1 MSLNIIIL
9 AAGGGKRM
17 HSALPK
23 VMHKVGGK
31 SMLEHVLIAA
41 QKLKPKTLNVVV
53 NSEIENIKDS
63 FEGYKINWH
72 NQLEQK
78 GTADAVKI
86 VLPSLQKKEKVL
98 ILYADTPLIDFQ
110 LLEKFINYMPES
122 HVKVLTVELDNPYG
136 YGRIIREQA
145 KEEIIAKIIEES
157 EADETQ
163 KNIKECNTGIVF
175 SDVDILE
182 SLINEVKNDNSRKE
196 FYLTDIVSIANSK
209 DLFVAPLLSKECNSL
224 LGVNDK
230 CQLEN
235 TEQIYQSNNR
245 KKFLEQGVT
254 MLDSRSVFFKGD
266 VEIGID
272 VEIDANVILE
282 GNVKLGDNVKV
293 RSNTIIKDSVISNDT
308 EIKPYS
314 IVEDSVIGNN
324 CNIGP
329 FARIRPNCNLEENV
343 GIGNFVEVKASNIKK
358 NTKANHL
365 TYLGD
370 SDIGE
375 NVNVG
380 AGVITCNYDGVNKH
394 KTIIKDNVF
403 IGSDSQLIAP
413 IIVEEGVTI
422 AAGSTITD
430 NSEKDSLLIA
440 RSRQQEKKNWK
451 KIR

>member
-9 AAGGGKRM
+9 AAGSGKRM

-31 SMLEHVLIAA
+31 PMLEHVLISAK
-41 QKLKPKTLNVVV
+41 KLKPKTINVVV
-53 NSEIENIKDS
+53 NPQIEKIKES

-86 VLPSLQKKEKVL
+86 VLPSLQEKEKVL
-98 ILYADTPLIDFQ
+98 ILYADTPLIDSQ
-110 LLEKFINYMPES
+110 LLEKFINYMPKS
-122 HVKVLTVELDNPYG
+122 NVKVLTVKLDNPYG

-145 KEEIIAKIIEES
+145 EDEIIAKIIEES

-175 SDVDILE
+175 SDVNTLE
-182 SLINEVKNDNSRKE
+182 SLISEVKNNNSKKE
-196 FYLTDIVSIANSK
+196 FYLTDIVSIANGK
-209 DLFVAPLLSKECNSL
+209 NLVVVPLLAKESNSL

-235 TEQIYQSNNR
+235 TEQIYQNNIR
-245 KKFLEQGVT
+245 KNFLQQGVT

-266 VEIGID
+266 IEIGTD
-272 VEIDANVILE
+272 VELDANVILE
-282 GNVKLGDNVKV
+282 GNVKLGNNVKV
-293 RSNTIIKDSVISNDT
+293 SANTIIKDSVISNNT

>member
-9 AAGGGKRM
+9 AAGNGKRM

-31 SMLEHVLIAA
+31 TMLEHVLISAE
-41 QKLKPKTLNVVV
+41 KLNPKSINVVV
-53 NSEIENIKDS
+53 NSKIEDIKTNYKN
-63 FEGYKINWH
+63 YKINWL
-72 NQLEQK
+72 NQKEQK
-78 GTADAVKI
+78 GTADAVNTA
-86 VLPSLQKKEKVL
+86 LPNLKEDDEVL
-98 ILYADTPLIDFQ
+98 ILYADTPLIDYK
-110 LLEKFINYMPES
+110 LLEKFISYMPDS
-122 HVKVLTVELDNPYG
+122 DAKVLTVELENPFG

-145 KEEIIAKIIEES
+145 EKEIISRIVEET
-157 EADETQ
+157 EANDTQ

-175 SDVDILE
+175 SSVGVLKN
-182 SLINEVKNDNSRKE
+182 LISEVENNNSKKE
-196 FYLTDIVSIANSK
+196 FYLTDIVSIANK
-209 DLFVAPLLSKECNSL
+209 KGLVVAPLLVKDSDSL

-230 CQLEN
+230 CQLER
-235 TEQIYQSNNR
+235 TEQIYQKNNR
-245 KKFLEQGVT
+245 QKFLKQGVT
-254 MLDSRSVFFKGD
+254 MLDSNSIFFKGD
-266 VEIGID
+266 VEIGMD
-272 VEIDANVILE
+272 VEIDANVIFE
-282 GNVKLGDNVKV
+282 GQVKIGDNVKI
-293 RSNTIIKDSVISNDT
+293 RSNTIIKNAIIGSAS

-314 IVEDSVIGNN
+314 IVEDSIIGTN

-329 FARIRPNCNLEENV
+329 FARIRPNCTLEENV
-343 GIGNFVEVKASNIKK
+343 GIGNFVEVKASTIKR

-370 SDIGE
+370 AEIGE

-380 AGVITCNYDGVNKH
+380 AGVITCNYDGANKH

-403 IGSDSQLIAP
+403 VGSDSQLIAP

-430 NSEKDSLLIA
+430 NSDKDSLLIA

-451 KIR
+451 R

>member
-1 MSLNIIIL
+1 
-9 AAGGGKRM
+9 
-17 HSALPK
+17 
-23 VMHKVGGK
+23 
-31 SMLEHVLIAA
+31 
-41 QKLKPKTLNVVV
+41 
-53 NSEIENIKDS
+53 
-63 FEGYKINWH
+63 
-72 NQLEQK
+72 
-78 GTADAVKI
+78 
-86 VLPSLQKKEKVL
+86 
-98 ILYADTPLIDFQ
+98 
-110 LLEKFINYMPES
+110 MPES
-122 HVKVLTVELDNPYG
+122 DVKVLTVELENPFG

-145 KEEIIAKIIEES
+145 EEEIVAKIIEEV
-157 EADETQ
+157 EADHIQ
-163 KNIKECNTGIVF
+163 KNVKECNTGIIF
-175 SDVDILE
+175 S
-182 SLINEVKNDNSRKE
+182 EVKKLSNLISEVNNDNSKKE
-196 FYLTDIVSIANSK
+196 FYLTDIVSIANAK
-209 DLFVAPLLSKECNSL
+209 EMMVVPLLSKETNSL

-230 CQLEN
+230 CQLEE
-235 TEQIYQSNNR
+235 TEQIFQNNKR
-245 KKFLEQGVT
+245 KKFLQQGVT
-254 MLDSRSVFFKGD
+254 MLDSKSIFFKGD

-272 VEIDANVILE
+272 VEIEANVIFE
-282 GNVKLGDNVKV
+282 GNVKIGNNVQVKA
-293 RSNTIIKDSVISNDT
+293 NTIIKDSLIDDNS

-314 IVEDSVIGNN
+314 IVEDSLIGKN

-380 AGVITCNYDGVNKH
+380 AGVITCNYDGVDKH

-422 AAGSTITD
+422 AAGSTITE

>member
-1 MSLNIIIL
+1 MNLNIIIL
-9 AAGGGKRM
+9 AAGNGKRM
-17 HSALPK
+17 HSTLPK

-31 SMLEHVLIAA
+31 TMLEHVLISAK
-41 QKLKPKTLNVVV
+41 KLKPTSINVVL
-53 NSEIENIKDS
+53 NPKIESLKES
-63 FEGYKINWH
+63 FKSYDIRWH
-72 NQLEQK
+72 TQLEQK
-78 GTADAVKI
+78 GTADAVKT
-86 VLPSLQKKEKVL
+86 VLPSLKKDEKVL
-98 ILYADTPLIDFQ
+98 ILYADTPLIDSN
-110 LLEKFINYMPES
+110 LLETFINYMPES
-122 HVKVLTVELDNPYG
+122 DVKVLTVELENPFG

-145 KEEIIAKIIEES
+145 EEEIVAKIIEEV
-157 EADETQ
+157 EADHIQ
-163 KNIKECNTGIVF
+163 KNIKECNTGIIF
-175 SDVDILE
+175 S
-182 SLINEVKNDNSRKE
+182 EVKKLSNLISEVNNNNSKKE
-196 FYLTDIVSIANSK
+196 FYLTDIVSIANAK
-209 DLFVAPLLSKECNSL
+209 EMMVVPLLSKETNSL

-230 CQLEN
+230 CQLEE
-235 TEQIYQSNNR
+235 TEQIFQNNKR
-245 KKFLEQGVT
+245 KKFLQQGVT
-254 MLDSRSVFFKGD
+254 MLDSKSIFFKGD

-272 VEIDANVILE
+272 VEIEANVIFE
-282 GNVKLGDNVKV
+282 GNVKIGNNVQVKA
-293 RSNTIIKDSVISNDT
+293 NTIIKDSLIDDNS

-314 IVEDSVIGNN
+314 IVEDSSIGKN

-380 AGVITCNYDGVNKH
+380 AGVITCNYDGVDKH

-422 AAGSTITD
+422 AAGSTITE

>member
-9 AAGGGKRM
+9 AAGNGKRM
-17 HSALPK
+17 HSELPK

-31 SMLEHVLIAA
+31 TMLEHVLISA
-41 QKLKPKTLNVVV
+41 KGLNPKSINVVI
-53 NSEIENIKDS
+53 NPKIENIKNS
-63 FEGYKINWH
+63 FKDYNIDWY

-86 VLPSLQKKEKVL
+86 VLPNLGEKEKVL
-98 ILYADTPLIDFQ
+98 ILYADTPLIDSS
-110 LLEKFINYMPES
+110 LLEKFINYMPTS
-122 HVKVLTVELDNPYG
+122 DVKVLTVELNNPFG

-145 KEEIIAKIIEES
+145 EEEIISKIIEET
-157 EADETQ
+157 ELDDTQ
-163 KNIKECNTGIVF
+163 RKIKECNTGIIF
-175 SDVDILE
+175 SDVGTMRD
-182 SLINEVKNDNSRKE
+182 LISEVKNENSKKE
-196 FYLTDIVSIANSK
+196 FYLTDIVSVANRRG
-209 DLFVAPLLSKECNSL
+209 LFVAPLLSKEFNSL

-230 CQLEN
+230 CQLEK
-235 TEQIYQSNNR
+235 TEQIYQDGKRNF
-245 KKFLEQGVT
+245 FLQQGVT
-254 MLDSRSVFFKGD
+254 MLDSRSIFFKGD
-266 VEIGID
+266 VEIGKD
-272 VEIDANVILE
+272 VEIDINVIFE
-282 GNVKLGDNVKV
+282 GVVKIGDNVKIK
-293 RSNTIIKDSVISNDT
+293 SNTIIKDSVISSQT
-308 EIKPYS
+308 EIKPYT
-314 IVEDSVIGNN
+314 IIEDSNIGNN
-324 CNIGP
+324 CSIGP

-343 GIGNFVEVKASNIKK
+343 GIGNFVEVKASLIKK

-370 SDIGE
+370 SEIGE

-430 NSEKDSLLIA
+430 NSDKDSLLIA

-451 KIR
+451 R

>member
-9 AAGGGKRM
+9 AAGNGKRM
-17 HSALPK
+17 HSELPK

-31 SMLEHVLIAA
+31 TMLEHVLISA
-41 QKLKPKTLNVVV
+41 KGLNPKSINVVI
-53 NSEIENIKDS
+53 NPKIENIKNS
-63 FEGYKINWH
+63 FKDYNIDWY

-86 VLPSLQKKEKVL
+86 VLPNLGEKEKVL
-98 ILYADTPLIDFQ
+98 ILYADTPLIDSS
-110 LLEKFINYMPES
+110 LLEKFIKYMPTS
-122 HVKVLTVELDNPYG
+122 DVKVLTVELNNPFG

-145 KEEIIAKIIEES
+145 EEEIISKIIEET
-157 EADETQ
+157 ELDDTQ
-163 KNIKECNTGIVF
+163 RKIRECNTGIIF
-175 SDVDILE
+175 SDVGTMRD
-182 SLINEVKNDNSRKE
+182 LISEVKNENSKKE
-196 FYLTDIVSIANSK
+196 FYLTDIVSVANRRG
-209 DLFVAPLLSKECNSL
+209 LFVAPLLSKEFNSL

-230 CQLEN
+230 CQLEK
-235 TEQIYQSNNR
+235 TEQIYQDGKR
-245 KKFLEQGVT
+245 KFFLQQGVT
-254 MLDSRSVFFKGD
+254 MLDSRSIFFKGD
-266 VEIGID
+266 VEIGKD
-272 VEIDANVILE
+272 VEIDINVIFE
-282 GNVKLGDNVKV
+282 GVVKIGDNVKIK
-293 RSNTIIKDSVISNDT
+293 SNTIIKDSVISSQT
-308 EIKPYS
+308 EIKPYT
-314 IVEDSVIGNN
+314 IIEDSNIGNN
-324 CNIGP
+324 CSIGP

-343 GIGNFVEVKASNIKK
+343 GIGNFVEVKASVIKK

-370 SDIGE
+370 SEIGE

-380 AGVITCNYDGVNKH
+380 AGVITCNYDGLNKH

-422 AAGSTITD
+422 AAGSTITE

-451 KIR
+451 R

>member
-1 MSLNIIIL
+1 MNLNIIIL
-9 AAGGGKRM
+9 AAGKGKRM
-17 HSALPK
+17 HSSLPK

-31 SMLEHVLIAA
+31 SMLEHVLISAK
-41 QKLKPKTLNVVV
+41 KLNPSSINVVL
-53 NSEIENIKDS
+53 SPKIESIKKS
-63 FEGYKINWH
+63 FGGYDIDWH
-72 NQLEQK
+72 IQSEQK

-86 VLPSLQKKEKVL
+86 VLPSLKKDEKVL
-98 ILYADTPLIDFQ
+98 ILYADTPLIDSN
-110 LLEKFINYMPES
+110 LLDKFINYMPKS
-122 HVKVLTVELDNPYG
+122 DVKVLTVNLEKPFG

-145 KEEIIAKIIEES
+145 EEEIISKIIEET
-157 EADETQ
+157 EADDLQ
-163 KNIKECNTGIVF
+163 KNIKECNTGIIF
-175 SDVDILE
+175 SDVSTLN
-182 SLINEVKNDNSRKE
+182 SLISEVKNDNSKKE
-196 FYLTDIVSIANSK
+196 FYLTDIVSIANLK
-209 DLFVAPLLSKECNSL
+209 NMMVVPLLSKETNSL

-230 CQLEN
+230 LQLEE

-245 KKFLEQGVT
+245 KKFLRQGVT
-254 MLDSRSVFFKGD
+254 MLDSKSVFFKGD
-266 VEIGID
+266 VEIGED
-272 VEIDANVILE
+272 VEIEANVIFE
-282 GNVKLGDNVKV
+282 GNVKLDDKV
-293 RSNTIIKDSVISNDT
+293 QIKSNTIIKNSVISSGT
-308 EIKPYS
+308 EVKPYT
-314 IVEDSVIGNN
+314 IIEDSLIGKN

-329 FARIRPNCNLEENV
+329 FARIRPNCTLEESV

-394 KTIIKDNVF
+394 KTVIKDNVF

-451 KIR
+451 R

>member
-1 MSLNIIIL
+1 MNLNIIIL
-9 AAGGGKRM
+9 AAGNGKRM
-17 HSALPK
+17 HSTLPK

-31 SMLEHVLIAA
+31 TMLEHVLISAK
-41 QKLKPKTLNVVV
+41 KLKPTSINVVL
-53 NSEIENIKDS
+53 NPKIESLKES
-63 FEGYKINWH
+63 FKSYDIHWH
-72 NQLEQK
+72 TQLEQK
-78 GTADAVKI
+78 GTADAVKT
-86 VLPSLQKKEKVL
+86 VLPSLKKDEKVL
-98 ILYADTPLIDFQ
+98 ILYADTPLIDSN
-110 LLEKFINYMPES
+110 LLETFINYMPES
-122 HVKVLTVELDNPYG
+122 DVKVLTVELENPFG

-145 KEEIIAKIIEES
+145 EEEIVAKIIEEV
-157 EADETQ
+157 EADHIQ
-163 KNIKECNTGIVF
+163 KNIKECNTGIIF
-175 SDVDILE
+175 S
-182 SLINEVKNDNSRKE
+182 EVKKLSNLISEVNNDNSKKE
-196 FYLTDIVSIANSK
+196 FYLTDIVSIANAK
-209 DLFVAPLLSKECNSL
+209 EMMVVPLLSKETNSL

-230 CQLEN
+230 CQLEE
-235 TEQIYQSNNR
+235 TEQIFQNNKR
-245 KKFLEQGVT
+245 KKFLQQGVT
-254 MLDSRSVFFKGD
+254 MLDSKSIFFKGD

-272 VEIDANVILE
+272 VEIEANVIFE
-282 GNVKLGDNVKV
+282 GNVKIGNNVQVKA
-293 RSNTIIKDSVISNDT
+293 NTIIKDSLIDDNS

-314 IVEDSVIGNN
+314 IVEDSLIGKN

-380 AGVITCNYDGVNKH
+380 AGVITCNYDGVDKH

-422 AAGSTITD
+422 AAGSTITE

>member
-9 AAGGGKRM
+9 AAGKGKRM
-17 HSALPK
+17 HSSLPK

-31 SMLEHVLIAA
+31 SMLEHVLISAK
-41 QKLKPKTLNVVV
+41 KLNPSSINVVL
-53 NSEIENIKDS
+53 SPKIESIKKS
-63 FEGYKINWH
+63 FGSYDIAWH
-72 NQLEQK
+72 IQSEQK

-86 VLPSLQKKEKVL
+86 VLPSLKKDEKVL
-98 ILYADTPLIDFQ
+98 ILYADTPLIDSN
-110 LLEKFINYMPES
+110 LLDKFINYMPKS
-122 HVKVLTVELDNPYG
+122 DVKVLTVNLEKPFG

-145 KEEIIAKIIEES
+145 EEEIISKIIEET
-157 EADETQ
+157 EADDLQ
-163 KNIKECNTGIVF
+163 KNIKECNTGIIF
-175 SDVDILE
+175 SDVSTLN
-182 SLINEVKNDNSRKE
+182 SLISEVKNDNSKKE
-196 FYLTDIVSIANSK
+196 FYLTDIVSIANLK
-209 DLFVAPLLSKECNSL
+209 NMMVVPLLSKETNSL

-230 CQLEN
+230 LQLEE

-245 KKFLEQGVT
+245 KKFLRQGVT
-254 MLDSRSVFFKGD
+254 MLDSKSVFFKGD
-266 VEIGID
+266 VEIGED
-272 VEIDANVILE
+272 VEIEANVIFE
-282 GNVKLGDNVKV
+282 GNVKLDDKV
-293 RSNTIIKDSVISNDT
+293 QIKSNTIIKNSVISSGT
-308 EIKPYS
+308 EVKPYT
-314 IVEDSVIGNN
+314 IIEDSLVGKN

-329 FARIRPNCNLEENV
+329 FARIRPNCTLEESV

-394 KTIIKDNVF
+394 KTVIKDNVF

-451 KIR
+451 R

>member
-9 AAGGGKRM
+9 AAGNGKRM

-31 SMLEHVLIAA
+31 TMLEHVLISAE
-41 QKLKPKTLNVVV
+41 KLNPKSINVVV
-53 NSEIENIKDS
+53 NSKIEDIKTN
-63 FEGYKINWH
+63 FQNYKINWL
-72 NQLEQK
+72 NQKEQK
-78 GTADAVKI
+78 GTADAVNTALPNLKEDDE
-86 VLPSLQKKEKVL
+86 VLV
-98 ILYADTPLIDFQ
+98 LYADTPLIDYR
-110 LLEKFINYMPES
+110 LLEKFISYMPDS
-122 HVKVLTVELDNPYG
+122 DAKVLTVTLENPFG

-145 KEEIIAKIIEES
+145 EKEIISGIVEET
-157 EADETQ
+157 EANDTQ

-175 SDVDILE
+175 SSVGVLKN
-182 SLINEVKNDNSRKE
+182 LISEVENNNSKKE
-196 FYLTDIVSIANSK
+196 FYLTDIVSIANK
-209 DLFVAPLLSKECNSL
+209 KGLVAAPLLVKDSDSL

-230 CQLEN
+230 CQLER
-235 TEQIYQSNNR
+235 TEQIYQKNNR
-245 KKFLEQGVT
+245 QKFLKQGVT
-254 MLDSRSVFFKGD
+254 MLDSNSIFFKGD
-266 VEIGID
+266 VEIGMD
-272 VEIDANVILE
+272 VEIDANVIFE
-282 GNVKLGDNVKV
+282 GQVKIGDNVKI
-293 RSNTIIKDSVISNDT
+293 RSNTIIKNAIIGSAS

-314 IVEDSVIGNN
+314 IVEDSIIGTN

-329 FARIRPNCNLEENV
+329 FARIRPNCTLEENV
-343 GIGNFVEVKASNIKK
+343 GIGNFVEVKASTIKR

-370 SDIGE
+370 AEIGE

-380 AGVITCNYDGVNKH
+380 AGVITCNYDGANKH

-403 IGSDSQLIAP
+403 VGSDSQLIAP

-430 NSEKDSLLIA
+430 NSDKDSLLIA

-451 KIR
+451 R

>member
-9 AAGGGKRM
+9 AAGKGKRM
-17 HSALPK
+17 HSSLPK

-31 SMLEHVLIAA
+31 SMLEHVLISAK
-41 QKLKPKTLNVVV
+41 KLNPSSINVVL
-53 NSEIENIKDS
+53 SPKIESIKKS
-63 FEGYKINWH
+63 FGSYDIAWH
-72 NQLEQK
+72 SQSEQK

-86 VLPSLQKKEKVL
+86 VLPSLKEDEKVL
-98 ILYADTPLIDFQ
+98 ILYADTPLIDSN
-110 LLEKFINYMPES
+110 LLDKFINYMPKS
-122 HVKVLTVELDNPYG
+122 DVKVLTVNLEKPFG

-145 KEEIIAKIIEES
+145 EEEIISKIIEET
-157 EADETQ
+157 EADDLQ
-163 KNIKECNTGIVF
+163 KNIKECNTGIIF
-175 SDVDILE
+175 SDVSTLN
-182 SLINEVKNDNSRKE
+182 SLISEVKNDNSKKE
-196 FYLTDIVSIANSK
+196 FYLTDIVSIANLK
-209 DLFVAPLLSKECNSL
+209 NMMVVPLLSKETNSL

-230 CQLEN
+230 LQLEE

-245 KKFLEQGVT
+245 KKFLRQGVT
-254 MLDSRSVFFKGD
+254 MLDSKSVFFKGD
-266 VEIGID
+266 VEIGED
-272 VEIDANVILE
+272 VEIEANVIFE
-282 GNVKLGDNVKV
+282 GNVKLDDKV
-293 RSNTIIKDSVISNDT
+293 QIKSNTIIKNSVISSGT
-308 EIKPYS
+308 EVKPYT
-314 IVEDSVIGNN
+314 IIEDSLVGKN

-329 FARIRPNCNLEENV
+329 FARIRPNCTLEESV

-394 KTIIKDNVF
+394 KTVIKDNVF

-451 KIR
+451 R

>member
-9 AAGGGKRM
+9 AAGKGKRM
-17 HSALPK
+17 HSSLPK

-31 SMLEHVLIAA
+31 SMLEHVLISAK
-41 QKLKPKTLNVVV
+41 KLNPSSINVVL
-53 NSEIENIKDS
+53 SPKIESIKKS
-63 FEGYKINWH
+63 FGSYDIAWH
-72 NQLEQK
+72 SQSEQK

-86 VLPSLQKKEKVL
+86 VLPSLKEDEKVL
-98 ILYADTPLIDFQ
+98 ILYADTPLIDAN
-110 LLEKFINYMPES
+110 LLDKFINYMPKS
-122 HVKVLTVELDNPYG
+122 DVKVLTVNLEKPFG

-145 KEEIIAKIIEES
+145 EEEIISKIIEET
-157 EADETQ
+157 EADDLQ
-163 KNIKECNTGIVF
+163 KNIKECNTGIIF
-175 SDVDILE
+175 SDVSTLN
-182 SLINEVKNDNSRKE
+182 SLINEVKNDNSKKE
-196 FYLTDIVSIANSK
+196 FYLTDIVSIANLK
-209 DLFVAPLLSKECNSL
+209 NMMVVPLLSKETNSL

-230 CQLEN
+230 LQLEE

-245 KKFLEQGVT
+245 KKFLRQGVT
-254 MLDSRSVFFKGD
+254 MLDSKSVFFKGD
-266 VEIGID
+266 VEIGED
-272 VEIDANVILE
+272 VEIEANVIFE
-282 GNVKLGDNVKV
+282 GNVKLDDKV
-293 RSNTIIKDSVISNDT
+293 QIKSNTIIKNSVISSGT
-308 EIKPYS
+308 EVKPYT
-314 IVEDSVIGNN
+314 IIEDSLVGKN

-329 FARIRPNCNLEENV
+329 FARIRPNCTLEESV

-394 KTIIKDNVF
+394 KTVIKDNVF

-451 KIR
+451 R

>member
-9 AAGGGKRM
+9 AAGKGKRM
-17 HSALPK
+17 HSSLPK

-31 SMLEHVLIAA
+31 SMLEHVLISAK
-41 QKLKPKTLNVVV
+41 KLNPSSINVVL
-53 NSEIENIKDS
+53 SPKIESIKKS
-63 FEGYKINWH
+63 FGGYDIAWH
-72 NQLEQK
+72 IQSEQK

-86 VLPSLQKKEKVL
+86 VLPSLKEDEKVL
-98 ILYADTPLIDFQ
+98 ILYADTPLIDSN
-110 LLEKFINYMPES
+110 LLDKFINYMPKS
-122 HVKVLTVELDNPYG
+122 DVKVLTVNLEKPFG

-145 KEEIIAKIIEES
+145 EEEIISKIIEET
-157 EADETQ
+157 EADDLQ
-163 KNIKECNTGIVF
+163 KNIKECNTGIIF
-175 SDVDILE
+175 SDVSTLN
-182 SLINEVKNDNSRKE
+182 SLISEVKNDNSKKE
-196 FYLTDIVSIANSK
+196 FYLTDIVSIANLK
-209 DLFVAPLLSKECNSL
+209 NMMVVPLLSKETNSL

-230 CQLEN
+230 LQLEE

-245 KKFLEQGVT
+245 KKFLRQGVT
-254 MLDSRSVFFKGD
+254 MLDSKSVFFKGD
-266 VEIGID
+266 VEIGED
-272 VEIDANVILE
+272 VEIEANVIFE
-282 GNVKLGDNVKV
+282 GNVKLGDKV
-293 RSNTIIKDSVISNDT
+293 QIKSNTIIKNSVISSGT
-308 EIKPYS
+308 EVKPYT
-314 IVEDSVIGNN
+314 IIEDSLVGKN

-329 FARIRPNCNLEENV
+329 FARIRPNCTLEESV

-394 KTIIKDNVF
+394 KTVIKDNVF

-451 KIR
+451 R

>member
-9 AAGGGKRM
+9 AAGKGKRM
-17 HSALPK
+17 HSSLPK

-31 SMLEHVLIAA
+31 SMLEHVLISAE
-41 QKLKPKTLNVVV
+41 KLNPSSINVVL
-53 NSEIENIKDS
+53 SPKIESIKKS
-63 FEGYKINWH
+63 FGGYDIVWH
-72 NQLEQK
+72 CQSEQK

-86 VLPSLQKKEKVL
+86 VLPSLKEDEKVL
-98 ILYADTPLIDFQ
+98 ILYADTPLIDSN
-110 LLEKFINYMPES
+110 LLDRFINYMPKS
-122 HVKVLTVELDNPYG
+122 DVKVLTVNLEKPFG

-145 KEEIIAKIIEES
+145 EEEIISKIIEET
-157 EADETQ
+157 EADDLQ
-163 KNIKECNTGIVF
+163 KNIKECNTGIIF
-175 SDVDILE
+175 SDVSTLN
-182 SLINEVKNDNSRKE
+182 SLISEVKNDNSKKE
-196 FYLTDIVSIANSK
+196 FYLTDIVSIANLK
-209 DLFVAPLLSKECNSL
+209 NMMVVPLLSKESNSL

-230 CQLEN
+230 LQLEE
-235 TEQIYQSNNR
+235 TEQIYQNTNR
-245 KKFLEQGVT
+245 KKFLRQGVT
-254 MLDSRSVFFKGD
+254 MLDSKSVFFKGD
-266 VEIGID
+266 VEVGED
-272 VEIDANVILE
+272 VEIEANVIFE
-282 GNVKLGDNVKV
+282 GNVKLGDQVQIK
-293 RSNTIIKDSVISNDT
+293 SNTIIKNSVICSGT
-308 EIKPYS
+308 EVKPYT
-314 IVEDSVIGNN
+314 IIEDSLVGKN

-329 FARIRPNCNLEENV
+329 FARIRPNSTLEESV

-394 KTIIKDNVF
+394 KTVIKDNVF

-451 KIR
+451 R

>member
-9 AAGGGKRM
+9 AAGNGKRM

-31 SMLEHVLIAA
+31 TMLEHVLISAE
-41 QKLKPKTLNVVV
+41 KLNPKSINVVV
-53 NSEIENIKDS
+53 NSKIEDIKTN
-63 FEGYKINWH
+63 FKNYKINWL
-72 NQLEQK
+72 NQKEQK
-78 GTADAVKI
+78 GTADAVNTALPNLKEEDE
-86 VLPSLQKKEKVL
+86 VLV
-98 ILYADTPLIDFQ
+98 LYADTPLIDYK
-110 LLEKFINYMPES
+110 LLEKFISYMPDS
-122 HVKVLTVELDNPYG
+122 DAKVLTVELENPFG

-145 KEEIIAKIIEES
+145 EKEIISRIVEET
-157 EADETQ
+157 EANDTQ

-175 SDVDILE
+175 SSVGVLKN
-182 SLINEVKNDNSRKE
+182 LISEVENNNSKKE
-196 FYLTDIVSIANSK
+196 FYLTDIVSIANK
-209 DLFVAPLLSKECNSL
+209 KGLVVAPLLVKDSDSL

-230 CQLEN
+230 CQLER
-235 TEQIYQSNNR
+235 TEQIYQKNNR
-245 KKFLEQGVT
+245 QKFLKQGVT
-254 MLDSRSVFFKGD
+254 MLDSNSIFFKGD
-266 VEIGID
+266 VEMGMD
-272 VEIDANVILE
+272 VEIDANVIFE
-282 GNVKLGDNVKV
+282 GQVKIGDNVKI
-293 RSNTIIKDSVISNDT
+293 RSNTIIKNAIIGSAS

-314 IVEDSVIGNN
+314 IVEDSIIGTN

-329 FARIRPNCNLEENV
+329 FARIRPNCTLEENV
-343 GIGNFVEVKASNIKK
+343 GIGNFVEVKASTIKR

-370 SDIGE
+370 AEIGE

-380 AGVITCNYDGVNKH
+380 AGVITCNYDGANKH

-403 IGSDSQLIAP
+403 VGSDSQLIAP

-430 NSEKDSLLIA
+430 NSDKDSLLIA

-451 KIR
+451 R

>member
-1 MSLNIIIL
+1 MDLNIIIL
-9 AAGGGKRM
+9 AAGKGKRM
-17 HSALPK
+17 HSSLPK

-31 SMLEHVLIAA
+31 SMLEHVLISAK
-41 QKLKPKTLNVVV
+41 KLNPSSINVVL
-53 NSEIENIKDS
+53 SPKIESIKKS
-63 FEGYKINWH
+63 FGGYDIAWH
-72 NQLEQK
+72 IQSEQK

-86 VLPSLQKKEKVL
+86 VLPSLKKDEKVL
-98 ILYADTPLIDFQ
+98 ILYADTPLIDSN
-110 LLEKFINYMPES
+110 LLDKFINYMPKS
-122 HVKVLTVELDNPYG
+122 DVKVLTVNLEKPFG

-145 KEEIIAKIIEES
+145 EEEIISKIIEET
-157 EADETQ
+157 EADDLQ
-163 KNIKECNTGIVF
+163 KNIKECNTGIIF
-175 SDVDILE
+175 SDVSTLN
-182 SLINEVKNDNSRKE
+182 SLISEVKNDNSKKE
-196 FYLTDIVSIANSK
+196 FYLTDIVSIANLK
-209 DLFVAPLLSKECNSL
+209 NMMVVPLLSKETNSL

-230 CQLEN
+230 LQLEE

-245 KKFLEQGVT
+245 KKFLRQGVT
-254 MLDSRSVFFKGD
+254 MLDSKSVFFKGD
-266 VEIGID
+266 VEIGED
-272 VEIDANVILE
+272 VEIEANVIFE
-282 GNVKLGDNVKV
+282 GNVKLDDKV
-293 RSNTIIKDSVISNDT
+293 QIKSNTIIKNSVISSGT
-308 EIKPYS
+308 EVKPYT
-314 IVEDSVIGNN
+314 IIEDSLVGKN

-329 FARIRPNCNLEENV
+329 FARIRPNCTLEESV

-394 KTIIKDNVF
+394 KTVIKDNVF

-451 KIR
+451 R

>member
-9 AAGGGKRM
+9 AAGNGKRM
-17 HSALPK
+17 HSSLPK

-31 SMLEHVLIAA
+31 TMLEHVLLTA
-41 QKLKPKTLNVVV
+41 QKLNPETVNVVV
-53 NSEIENIKDS
+53 NSKIEFIKKS
-63 FEGYKINWH
+63 FLNYDLNWH

-78 GTADAVKI
+78 GTADAVKT
-86 VLPSLQKKEKVL
+86 VLPHLNKEEDVL
-98 ILYADTPLIDFQ
+98 ILYADTPLLDFK
-110 LLEKFINYMPES
+110 LLEKFINYMPKADA
-122 HVKVLTVELDNPYG
+122 KVLTVELDDPFG

-145 KEEIIAKIIEES
+145 EEEIISKIVEET

-163 KNIKECNTGIVF
+163 KDINECNTGIIF
-175 SDVDILE
+175 SKVEVLQG
-182 SLINEVKNDNSRKE
+182 LISEVKNNNSKKE
-196 FYLTDIVSIANSK
+196 FYLTDVVSIANNK
-209 DLFVAPLLSKECNSL
+209 GLTVAPLLAVDERNSL

-235 TEQIYQSNNR
+235 TEQIFQKNNR
-245 KKFLEQGVT
+245 QKFLTQGVT
-254 MLDSRSVFFKGD
+254 MLDAGSIYFRGD
-266 VEIGID
+266 VEIGSD
-272 VEIDANVILE
+272 VEIDGNVIFE
-282 GNVKLGDNVKV
+282 GVVKLGNNVKI
-293 RSNTIIKDSVISNDT
+293 RANTIIKNSVISNAT

-314 IVEDSVIGNN
+314 IVEDSIIGNN
-324 CNIGP
+324 CSIGP
-329 FARIRPNCNLEENV
+329 FARIRPNCTLEENV
-343 GIGNFVEVKASNIKK
+343 GIGNFVEVKASSIKK

-370 SDIGE
+370 SEIGE

-380 AGVITCNYDGVNKH
+380 AGVITCNYDGVEKH

-403 IGSDSQLIAP
+403 VGSDSQLIAP

-430 NSEKDSLLIA
+430 NSDKDSLLIA

-451 KIR
+451 R

>member
-9 AAGGGKRM
+9 AAGNGKRM

-31 SMLEHVLIAA
+31 TMLEHVLISAE
-41 QKLKPKTLNVVV
+41 KLNPKSINVVV
-53 NSEIENIKDS
+53 NSKIEDIKIN
-63 FEGYKINWH
+63 FQNYKINWL
-72 NQLEQK
+72 NQKEQK
-78 GTADAVKI
+78 GTADAVNTA
-86 VLPSLQKKEKVL
+86 LPNLKEDDEVL
-98 ILYADTPLIDFQ
+98 ILYADTPLIDYK
-110 LLEKFINYMPES
+110 LLEKFISYMPDS
-122 HVKVLTVELDNPYG
+122 DAKVLTVELENPFG

-145 KEEIIAKIIEES
+145 EKEIISRIVEET
-157 EADETQ
+157 ETNDTQ

-175 SDVDILE
+175 SSVGVLKN
-182 SLINEVKNDNSRKE
+182 LISEVENNNSKKE
-196 FYLTDIVSIANSK
+196 FYLTDIVSIANK
-209 DLFVAPLLSKECNSL
+209 KGLVVAPLLVKDSDSL

-230 CQLEN
+230 CQLER
-235 TEQIYQSNNR
+235 TEQIYQKNNR
-245 KKFLEQGVT
+245 QKFLKQGVT
-254 MLDSRSVFFKGD
+254 MLDSNSIFFKGD
-266 VEIGID
+266 VEIGMD
-272 VEIDANVILE
+272 VEIDANVIFE
-282 GNVKLGDNVKV
+282 GQVKIGDNVKI
-293 RSNTIIKDSVISNDT
+293 RSNTIIKNAIIGSAS

-314 IVEDSVIGNN
+314 IVEDSIIGTN

-329 FARIRPNCNLEENV
+329 FARIRPNCTLEENV
-343 GIGNFVEVKASNIKK
+343 GIGNFVEVKASTIKR

-370 SDIGE
+370 AEIGE

-380 AGVITCNYDGVNKH
+380 AGVITCNYDGANKH

-403 IGSDSQLIAP
+403 VGSDSQLIAP

-430 NSEKDSLLIA
+430 NSDKDSLLIA

-451 KIR
+451 R

>member
-9 AAGGGKRM
+9 AAGKGKRM
-17 HSALPK
+17 HSSLPK

-31 SMLEHVLIAA
+31 SMLEHVLISAK
-41 QKLKPKTLNVVV
+41 KLNPSSINVVL
-53 NSEIENIKDS
+53 SPKIESIKKS
-63 FEGYKINWH
+63 FGGYDIAWH
-72 NQLEQK
+72 IQSEQK

-86 VLPSLQKKEKVL
+86 VLPSLKEDEKVL
-98 ILYADTPLIDFQ
+98 ILYADTPLIDSN
-110 LLEKFINYMPES
+110 LLDKFINYMPKS
-122 HVKVLTVELDNPYG
+122 DVKVLTVNLEKPFG

-145 KEEIIAKIIEES
+145 EEEIISKIIEET
-157 EADETQ
+157 EADDLQ
-163 KNIKECNTGIVF
+163 KNIKECNTGIIF
-175 SDVDILE
+175 SDVSTLN
-182 SLINEVKNDNSRKE
+182 SLISEVKNDNSKKE
-196 FYLTDIVSIANSK
+196 FYLTDIVSIANLK
-209 DLFVAPLLSKECNSL
+209 NMMVVPLLSKETNSL

-230 CQLEN
+230 LQLEE

-245 KKFLEQGVT
+245 KKILRQGVT
-254 MLDSRSVFFKGD
+254 MLDSKSVFFKGD
-266 VEIGID
+266 VEIGED
-272 VEIDANVILE
+272 VEIEANVIFE
-282 GNVKLGDNVKV
+282 GNVKLGDKV
-293 RSNTIIKDSVISNDT
+293 QIKSNTIIKNSVISSGT
-308 EIKPYS
+308 EVKPYT
-314 IVEDSVIGNN
+314 IIEDSLVGKN

-329 FARIRPNCNLEENV
+329 FARIRPNCTLEESV

-394 KTIIKDNVF
+394 KTVIKDNVF

-451 KIR
+451 R

>member
-9 AAGGGKRM
+9 AAGKGKRM
-17 HSALPK
+17 HSSLPK

-31 SMLEHVLIAA
+31 SMLEHVLISAK
-41 QKLKPKTLNVVV
+41 KLNPSSINVVL
-53 NSEIENIKDS
+53 SPKIESIKKS
-63 FEGYKINWH
+63 FGGYDIAWH
-72 NQLEQK
+72 SQPEQK

-86 VLPSLQKKEKVL
+86 VLPSLKEDEKVL
-98 ILYADTPLIDFQ
+98 ILYADTPLIDSN
-110 LLEKFINYMPES
+110 LLDRFINYMPKS
-122 HVKVLTVELDNPYG
+122 DVKVLTVNLEKPFG

-145 KEEIIAKIIEES
+145 EEEIISKIIEET
-157 EADETQ
+157 EADDLQ
-163 KNIKECNTGIVF
+163 KNIKECNTGIIF
-175 SDVDILE
+175 SDVSTLN
-182 SLINEVKNDNSRKE
+182 SLISEVKNDNSKKE
-196 FYLTDIVSIANSK
+196 FYLTDIVSIANLK
-209 DLFVAPLLSKECNSL
+209 NMMVVPLLSKESNSL

-230 CQLEN
+230 LQLEE
-235 TEQIYQSNNR
+235 TEQIYQNTNR
-245 KKFLEQGVT
+245 KKFLRQGVT
-254 MLDSRSVFFKGD
+254 MLDSKSVFFKGD
-266 VEIGID
+266 VEIGED
-272 VEIDANVILE
+272 VEIEANVIFE
-282 GNVKLGDNVKV
+282 GNVKLGDKV
-293 RSNTIIKDSVISNDT
+293 QIKSNTIIKNSVISSGT
-308 EIKPYS
+308 EVKPYT
-314 IVEDSVIGNN
+314 IIEDSLVGKN

-329 FARIRPNCNLEENV
+329 FARIRPNCTLEESV

-394 KTIIKDNVF
+394 KTVIKDNVF

-451 KIR
+451 R